1 MLSQDLLDDAQN
13 AYNEAKKLYDVM
25 KEMYR

>member
-25 KEMYR
+25 KEMYK